1 MVELCSEPLMAD
13 KIVFVYIG
21 DTWQKCTKQLVAT
34 FFLTLLMTGDSP
46 THHCILYG
54 KSGLANSK
62 KWHTLVSIYLHNS

>member
-34 FFLTLLMTGDSP
+34 FFFNIAHD
-46 THHCILYG
+46 
-54 KSGLANSK
+54 
-62 KWHTLVSIYLHNS
+62 W